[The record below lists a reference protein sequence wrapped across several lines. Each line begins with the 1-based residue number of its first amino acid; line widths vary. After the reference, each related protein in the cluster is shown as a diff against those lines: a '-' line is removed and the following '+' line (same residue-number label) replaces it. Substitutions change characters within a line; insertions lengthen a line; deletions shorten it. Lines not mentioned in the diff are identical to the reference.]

1 MHVAS
6 FACGVW
12 FGVCITVTLL
22 LVLDLISG
30 EDDDNV
36 V

>member
-12 FGVCITVTLL
+12 FGVCTTVTLL

-36 V
+36 A

>member
-12 FGVCITVTLL
+12 FGVCTTMTVLMLL
-22 LVLDLISG
+22 DIISG
-30 EDDDNV
+30 EDDDDI
-36 V
+36 

>member
-1 MHVAS
+1 MHAAS